1 MQTKLKDMVGS
12 QVVVVALSFVV
23 LGCAALTS
31 NDSSGSTYRFGNY
44 EVEKRHYQVTD
55 PNRRSALDDAF
66 SKYSIAPVLDD
77 CYSIA
82 KWHRDGLEVVLEG
95 EMLRQI
101 EEDPSVESTEQIL
114 LSTNPIFGSLLY
126 EILTANPSLCSR
138 EEYLRVKETLPVI
151 GPNAQRAEAL
161 FNERGGYY
169 NMSASEHL
177 GWTVDDVA
185 GVPRV
190 FEVDCFKA
198 CTFESEDESNGI
210 RDLIPLP

>member
-1 MQTKLKDMVGS
+1 MLRMTDALRS
-12 QVVVVALSFVV
+12 QVAVLALSFVV
-23 LGCAALTS
+23 VGCAALAG

-44 EVEKRHYQVTD
+44 EVEKRHYQVAD

-82 KWHRDGLEVVLEG
+82 KWHRDGLEIVLEG
-95 EMLRQI
+95 ELLRQI
-101 EEDPSVESTEQIL
+101 EEDPSIESAEQIL
-114 LSTNPIFGSLLY
+114 ASTNPIFSSLLY
-126 EILTANPSLCSR
+126 EILTTNPSICSR
-138 EEYLRVKETLPVI
+138 EEYLRVEETLPVI

-161 FNERGGYY
+161 FNERGGYH
-169 NMSASEHL
+169 NMSASENL

-185 GVPRV
+185 GVQRV

-210 RDLIPLP
+210 LDFIPLP